1 MQMLTSIVKRL
12 VNNKKQSIYSI
23 IIVALAI
30 IVPVLTVSVAFSF
43 AGNSYVEL
51 VNISFFMN
59 YYVSNPKNSINQMC
73 MALNVLL
80 LIVGSLIII
89 AYFINKIFA
98 NKNVYKSYLLMG
110 ATYGQVAFIVWLENS
125 ILLLAGII
133 VGAIMAWLMGLLIG
147 AIWSIKIIFNFDIL
161 LISALIYWA
170 VVSIISLIRPLWVTT
185 SVR

>member
-12 VNNKKQSIYSI
+12 VNNKKQSVYSI

-73 MALNVLL
+73 MALNVVL

-89 AYFINKIFA
+89 AYFINKIFLV
-98 NKNVYKSYLLMG
+98 N
-110 ATYGQVAFIVWLENS
+110 
-125 ILLLAGII
+125 IL
-133 VGAIMAWLMGLLIG
+133 
-147 AIWSIKIIFNFDIL
+147 KIQ
-161 LISALIYWA
+161 
-170 VVSIISLIRPLWVTT
+170 R
-185 SVR
+185 